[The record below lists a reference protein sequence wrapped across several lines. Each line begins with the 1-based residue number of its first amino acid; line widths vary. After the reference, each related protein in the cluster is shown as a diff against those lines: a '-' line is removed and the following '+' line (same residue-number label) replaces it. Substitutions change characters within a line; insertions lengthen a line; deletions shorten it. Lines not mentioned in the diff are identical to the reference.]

1 MSGSPQL
8 ANAENWEKQFLQI
21 CEDFRI
27 STLGLTGLEYVMEI
41 EKFEAKHIGHPRL
54 GPFVSNHAQGMR
66 NAALKGSSSIMIVN
80 QGNSSNFQ
88 SGSDLNS
95 EIVTA
100 PEG

>member
-1 MSGSPQL
+1 
-8 ANAENWEKQFLQI
+8 
-21 CEDFRI
+21 
-27 STLGLTGLEYVMEI
+27 
-41 EKFEAKHIGHPRL
+41 
-54 GPFVSNHAQGMR
+54 MR